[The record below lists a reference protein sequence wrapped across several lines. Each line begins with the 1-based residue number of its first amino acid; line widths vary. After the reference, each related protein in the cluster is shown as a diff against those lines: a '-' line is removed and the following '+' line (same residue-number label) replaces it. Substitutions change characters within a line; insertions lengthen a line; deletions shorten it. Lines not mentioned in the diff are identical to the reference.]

1 MKYNVIG
8 LMSGTSLD
16 GLDVCLC
23 EFEKNEN
30 WSFKIID
37 SATFEFGELLSTK
50 LRKSIQYS
58 AIEFIELHKEFAK
71 FCGET
76 INNFK
81 GDRKVDLIASHG
93 HTSIHLPN
101 KQLNFQ
107 LGDGAVLTAITKLP
121 VVCDFRSVDIALG
134 GQGAPL
140 VPAGEKFLFNDFDA
154 FLNIGGFANIS
165 FFQKKI
171 IAFDICPAN
180 YVLNYYSK
188 KSGKNFDDKGDF
200 GKCGKT
206 NIDLLNK
213 LNNLTYYNLTPPKSL
228 SDHWVFDNF
237 YKIVDSFNIDNFD
250 VLNSLYHHISHQ
262 ISKQI
267 NLFGAKKILVTGGG
281 AYNNFLI
288 DLINR
293 KSNAEII
300 IPQQNI
306 IEYKEALVFAFLGL
320 LRWLNIPNCLSS
332 VTGAEFDNIGG
343 AIYNCKI

>member
-23 EFEKNEN
+23 EFEKMEK
-30 WSFKIID
+30 WHFKIIE
-37 SATFEFGELLSTK
+37 SATFSYGDILSEK
-50 LRKSIQYS
+50 LKNSIQYS
-58 AIEFIELHKEFAK
+58 AIEFIELHKEFAI

-76 INNFK
+76 VNSFK
-81 GDRKVDLIASHG
+81 KDRKVDLIASHG

-107 LGDGAVLTAITKLP
+107 LGSGAVLTAITKLP

-140 VPAGEKFLFNDFDA
+140 VPAGEKYLFHDYDA

-165 FFQKKI
+165 FFHNKL
-171 IAFDICPAN
+171 IAFDISPAN
-180 YVLNYYSK
+180 YVLNFYAK
-188 KSGKNFDDKGDF
+188 KLGKNYDDKGDF

-206 NIDLLNK
+206 YIDLLNK
-213 LNNLTYYNLTPPKSL
+213 LNNLTYYNLSPPKSL

-237 YKIVDSFNIDNFD
+237 YKIIDSFDINTYDI
-250 VLNSLYHHISHQ
+250 LNSLYHHISHQ

-267 NLFGAKKILVTGGG
+267 NFFAAKKVMVTGGG

-288 DLINR
+288 DLITR

-300 IPQQNI
+300 IPEKNL
-306 IEYKEALVFAFLGL
+306 IEFKEALIFAFLGL

-343 AIYNCKI
+343 AVYNCKI